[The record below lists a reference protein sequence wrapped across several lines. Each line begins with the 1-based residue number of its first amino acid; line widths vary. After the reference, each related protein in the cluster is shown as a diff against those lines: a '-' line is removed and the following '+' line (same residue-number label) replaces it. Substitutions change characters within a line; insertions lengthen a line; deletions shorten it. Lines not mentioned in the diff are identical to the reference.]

1 MNCALFFRFL
11 GAIILYTLLFSEQ
24 SMLLDGYCPSE
35 QLGEAELAAI
45 LPVPA
50 EPESDPRLR
59 EVVRVLNLVDSIL
72 GELVHFP
79 WLAPRR
85 MPLGV
90 LDAVRG
96 DIASLLKRI

>member
-1 MNCALFFRFL
+1 
-11 GAIILYTLLFSEQ
+11 
-24 SMLLDGYCPSE
+24 MLLDGYCPSE
-35 QLGEAELAAI
+35 QLGEVDLAAI